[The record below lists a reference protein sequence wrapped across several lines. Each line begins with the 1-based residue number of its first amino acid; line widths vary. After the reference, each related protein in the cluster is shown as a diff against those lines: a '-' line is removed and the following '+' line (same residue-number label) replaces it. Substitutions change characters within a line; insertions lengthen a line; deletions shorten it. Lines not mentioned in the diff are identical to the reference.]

1 MAITCLVAMS
11 TRLWLARHGATD
23 WSDAG
28 RLNGWTDVPLNERG
42 RLQARSL
49 AERLAGRQF
58 AAVWSSDL
66 MRAIETARLA
76 VGEPV
81 PDGRLR
87 ELGFGSLEGRRWEEC
102 PLGVRKALAAFDGF
116 EAPEG
121 ESVSQLC
128 RRVHDFVEGLP
139 EGGHLVFTHGGVIR
153 LLLREGGHEA
163 RVAPGGLVEVAR
175 PDGTLDRG
183 SRGLPR
189 IRPRCPG
196 PEVAEGWPSV

>member
-1 MAITCLVAMS
+1 MAITGLVAMS
-11 TRLWLARHGATD
+11 TRLWLVRHGATD

-66 MRAIETARLA
+66 MRAIETAQLA

-87 ELGFGSLEGRRWEEC
+87 ELGFGSLEGRVLVKVPSSGSVPFFC
-102 PLGVRKALAAFDGF
+102 KYHVSSGMQGAFL
-116 EAPEG
+116 
-121 ESVSQLC
+121 VS
-128 RRVHDFVEGLP
+128 
-139 EGGHLVFTHGGVIR
+139 
-153 LLLREGGHEA
+153 
-163 RVAPGGLVEVAR
+163 
-175 PDGTLDRG
+175 
-183 SRGLPR
+183 
-189 IRPRCPG
+189 
-196 PEVAEGWPSV
+196 